1 MVGNLDIEEWV
12 IIVYEDGTGFALFID
27 AKHLD
32 SKFIGVDGGAMIA
45 AAAAAARAIGRDR
58 TAITAATAA
67 AAPAAI

>member
-1 MVGNLDIEEWV
+1 MVGNLDIEEGV
-12 IIVYEDGTGFALFID
+12 IIIYEDGTGFALFID

-45 AAAAAARAIGRDR
+45 AAAARAIGRDR